1 MITEAIENL
10 KKNSSLAVIDPQTQM
25 SQWAINKIT
34 GVGAGEVNKI
44 LQNNDL
50 FQKVMSFS
58 KILKDVNIYI
68 SDVDSSAVDISFNN
82 LYKFPI
88 TPDVIY
94 VSDDITT
101 EKIETIVG
109 IMNYVKN
116 KELKIIEFSSFFP
129 GTYYEFS
136 NDYSLFDISCV
147 NHIENIRNKEI
158 PIKLVITGIGISML
172 AYVTTFEKNT
182 TSEGD
187 IEYRIVF
194 EQARNPEILELN
206 LDINNKFKPEKFL
219 SQKEFT

>member
-1 MITEAIENL
+1 MMIDTIETL
-10 KKNSSLAVIDPQTQM
+10 KKNSSLAKIDPQTQM

-34 GVGAGEVNKI
+34 GVGAGEINQI
-44 LQNNDL
+44 LQNREL

-58 KILKDVNIYI
+58 KVLKDVNIYI
-68 SDVDSSAVDISFNN
+68 SDVSTNTIDISFNN

-88 TPDVIY
+88 TPDLIY
-94 VSDDITT
+94 ISDGMTT
-101 EKIETIVG
+101 EKIETIAG

-116 KELKIIEFSSFFP
+116 KELKLIEFSSFFP

-147 NHIENIRNKEI
+147 NHIENIRDKET

-172 AYVTTFEKNT
+172 SYITTFEKNT

-206 LDINNKFKPEKFL
+206 LDVSNKFKPEKFL
-219 SQKEFT
+219 SQKEFV

>member
-1 MITEAIENL
+1 MITETLEIL

-34 GVGAGEVNKI
+34 GLGAGEINKV
-44 LQNNDL
+44 LQNNEL
-50 FQKVMSFS
+50 YQKVMSFS
-58 KILKDVNIYI
+58 KILRDVNIYI
-68 SDVDSSAVDISFNN
+68 SDASINSIDVSFNN
-82 LYKFPI
+82 LYKFPV
-88 TPDVIY
+88 TPDLIY
-94 VSDDITT
+94 ISDDLTT
-101 EKIETIVG
+101 EKIETISGV
-109 IMNYVKN
+109 MNYVKN
-116 KELKIIEFSSFFP
+116 KELKIVEFSSFFP
-129 GTYYEFS
+129 ATYYEFS

-147 NHIENIRNKEI
+147 NRIENIRDKEI

-172 AYVTTFEKNT
+172 AYVTIFEKNT

-206 LDINNKFKPEKFL
+206 LDISNKFKPEKFL